1 MRYNRNITVKKG
13 KKNVRQIG
21 GSLFTRRRK
30 GIKSNER
37 VLFKRYRNIR
47 KIKKKE
53 DSNSETKEM
62 FEQIKIINLLKSLGY
77 DIKNINDEGKIKLD
91 KDKKNYVNEDKNK
104 KTLNIKKKNDKI
116 EIEIEPFNEY
126 CVKIKKL
133 KGDILAEIDKEKTKE
148 KMKVGDYIIKI
159 NNNKF
164 KGKEGKN

>member
-1 MRYNRNITVKKG
+1 MFI
-13 KKNVRQIG
+13 
-21 GSLFTRRRK
+21 RRRK

-37 VLFKRYRNIR
+37 VLFKKDTEILE
-47 KIKKKE
+47 KLKKE

-133 KGDILAEIDKEKTKE
+133 KGDILPK
-148 KMKVGDYIIKI
+148 
-159 NNNKF
+159 
-164 KGKEGKN
+164 